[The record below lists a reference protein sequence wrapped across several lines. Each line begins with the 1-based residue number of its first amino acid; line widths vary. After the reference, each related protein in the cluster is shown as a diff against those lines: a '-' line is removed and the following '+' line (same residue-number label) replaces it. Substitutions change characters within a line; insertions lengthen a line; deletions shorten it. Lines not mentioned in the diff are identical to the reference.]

1 MSEYRVRPPQVRE
14 KRVKPLDI
22 VIIGT
27 AVSIVVLVYYRVEH
41 VLVYNWNWPLVMSY
55 VVRVDEITGE
65 IFPNLFLKG
74 VAMTLR
80 LAFWGTVAAGI
91 IGIVM
96 GLCRVSNNLF
106 LKVGSRLYVELIRNI
121 PPVVFIF
128 VFYFFI
134 SSQII
139 PLLGL
144 DQVGRNASPATV
156 AVLESL
162 FGPIELFE
170 NFLAG
175 LICLA
180 VFEGAY
186 ITEIVRAGIQSISK
200 GQWEAARAIGLS
212 RFFVLR
218 DVILPQSLKTI
229 LPPLAG
235 QFITLIKDSS
245 IVSLISVQELTFLT
259 QDVSNT
265 TTHFFEAWTI
275 TAVLYFMM
283 CFPLAVLFQRLEKRG
298 MGIQKI

>member
-1 MSEYRVRPPQVRE
+1 MSERLPP
-14 KRVKPLDI
+14 KVKQQRKITPLDI
-22 VIIGT
+22 AVIFFVVA
-27 AVSIVVLVYYRVEH
+27 AVVFIYYRVEH
-41 VLVYNWNWPLVMSY
+41 VLVYNWNWGLVFEY
-55 VVRVDEITGE
+55 VIGIDEVTGKV
-65 IFPNLFLKG
+65 FPNLFLKG

-80 LAFWGTVAAGI
+80 LAFWGTVIAAI

-106 LKVGSRLYVELIRNI
+106 LKIGSRIYVELIRNI

-134 SSQII
+134 SGQII
-139 PLLGL
+139 PVLGL
-144 DQVGRNASPATV
+144 DNLAKTASPTTIQV
-156 AVLESL
+156 MEIL
-162 FGPIELFE
+162 FGPIELFS

-186 ITEIVRAGIQSISK
+186 ITEIVRAGIQSITK

-212 RFFVLR
+212 RFFVLW
-218 DVILPQSLKTI
+218 DVVLPQALRVI

-235 QFITLIKDSS
+235 QFIILVKDSS

-265 TTHFFEAWTI
+265 TTHFFESWMI
-275 TAVLYFMM
+275 TACLYFMM
-283 CFPLAVLFQRLEKRG
+283 CFPLAVLFRRFERFGTG
-298 MGIQKI
+298 MQKH